1 MVYKRHNGTEAAGNT
16 IWLLVSYGWLLA
28 ADGVKDQ
35 GRQII
40 LAPGFVCRAGNQN
53 SFQFQIDPI
62 WFKKKSLKRN

>member
-1 MVYKRHNGTEAAGNT
+1 MVYKRHNGTEAVGNT
-16 IWLLVSYGWLLA
+16 IWLLVLTA

-62 WFKKKSLKRN
+62 